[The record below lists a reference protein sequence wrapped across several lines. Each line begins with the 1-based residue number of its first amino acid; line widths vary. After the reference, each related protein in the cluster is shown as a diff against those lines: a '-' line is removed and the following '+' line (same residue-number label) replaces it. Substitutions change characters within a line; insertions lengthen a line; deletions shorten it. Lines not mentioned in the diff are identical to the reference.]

1 MKKIVIVFCLI
12 LLHNLVIA
20 QDIIPDRIYSK
31 NIKTAI
37 IHKSGD
43 EISFSVIELKNSNTL
58 LFSFDDL
65 DADVKPYAYSII
77 HCNSDWTESG
87 LNQMDYIDGFLENQ
101 IDEYQSSYNT
111 TVNYTHYTLT
121 IPNNNIK
128 LKLSG
133 NYILKVFDNS
143 NPTQT
148 IITKRFCVVEQK
160 VSIDAKVRIMVQSG
174 YFYNDQELEA
184 LLDFSGTEL
193 YNPSQNTK
201 LVLLKNYNWNE
212 TVVISKPDMI
222 RENELS
228 YTNYNLLKFKGGN
241 EFHHFNIKSIE
252 YNVDNIV
259 NIDFIDNMYHFL
271 LAPNTDRTFDKYIF
285 EPDINGRFK
294 IDVNQRTDPA
304 TEADYSYVYFTLKMD
319 IPLQTGDIFVWGAL
333 TNYEF
338 SNESKMIYNFEEK
351 AYECRLLLKQ
361 GYYDYQ
367 YVLIDNNK
375 IDYTYIEGNH
385 TQTDNEYTILVYYK
399 DISKGYDRLVGVN
412 QINSI
417 IK

>member
-12 LLHNLVIA
+12 LLHNIVIA

-43 EISFSVIELKNSNTL
+43 EISFPIIDLKNGNTL

-65 DADVKPYAYSII
+65 DADVKSYFYSII
-77 HCNSDWTESG
+77 HCNYDWTESDI
-87 LNQMDYIDGFLENQ
+87 NQMDYIDGFLENQ

-111 TVNYTHYTLT
+111 TVNYTHYMLT
-121 IPNNNIK
+121 IPNNNVK

-148 IITKRFCVVEQK
+148 IITKRFSVVDQK
-160 VSIDAKVRIMVQSG
+160 VSIDVKARIMVQSG
-174 YFYNDQELEA
+174 YFYNDQELEVM
-184 LLDFSGTEL
+184 LDFSGTEL
-193 YNPSQNTK
+193 YNISQNTK
-201 LVLLKNYNWNE
+201 LVLLKNYNWHE

-222 RENELS
+222 RENEMS

-319 IPLQTGDIFVWGAL
+319 IPLQTGEIFVWGAL

-338 SNESKMIYNFEEK
+338 SNESKM
-351 AYECRLLLKQ
+351 
-361 GYYDYQ
+361 
-367 YVLIDNNK
+367 V
-375 IDYTYIEGNH
+375 
-385 TQTDNEYTILVYYK
+385 
-399 DISKGYDRLVGVN
+399 
-412 QINSI
+412 
-417 IK
+417 

>member
-1 MKKIVIVFCLI
+1 
-12 LLHNLVIA
+12 
-20 QDIIPDRIYSK
+20 
-31 NIKTAI
+31 
-37 IHKSGD
+37 
-43 EISFSVIELKNSNTL
+43 
-58 LFSFDDL
+58 
-65 DADVKPYAYSII
+65 
-77 HCNSDWTESG
+77 
-87 LNQMDYIDGFLENQ
+87 
-101 IDEYQSSYNT
+101 
-111 TVNYTHYTLT
+111 
-121 IPNNNIK
+121 
-128 LKLSG
+128 G

-160 VSIDAKVRIMVQSG
+160 VPIDAKVRIMVQSG

-241 EFHHFNIKSIE
+241 EFHHLNIKGIE

-338 SNESKMIYNFEEK
+338 SNENKMTYNFEEK

-385 TQTDNEYTILVYYK
+385 TQTDNDYTILVYYK
-399 DISKGYDRLVGVN
+399 DIRGNYDRLIGVSEISSN
-412 QINSI
+412 
-417 IK
+417 K